1 MPEFTPSTT
10 PELSEFLQANAA
22 GERQAFQIA
31 GGGTALE
38 YGCPLSKPV
47 TNLNLRTV
55 NRVIDYPARD
65 MTITVEAGMTIAEL
79 TKTLRA
85 ENQELPI
92 DVPDAESATV
102 GGILACDVSGPRRF
116 GHGTLRDFL
125 IGVTAVDG
133 LGRTFHAGGRV
144 VKNVAGYD
152 LCKLLI
158 GSLGT
163 LAVIT
168 EATFKVKSMPIPMA
182 DAWELIG
189 FDDLSHCDAA
199 IANLSSSACRPVAV
213 EVVNQKAARMLAE
226 ACEEQFRPT
235 RWGLAVMIEGSEAD
249 VHWQRR
255 QLQSEWEN
263 LDGRELHPLLD
274 VRRKVWPPVEPQ
286 PTVRVSL
293 PPSKCLNFLEVA
305 DATDVA
311 LSAHA
316 GDGVVI
322 GVLPN
327 DSAPTLIQQLREKAH
342 ELGGRLTVE
351 TCPSEWK
358 KELSVFDR
366 SDATLRLMREI
377 KAKLDPHGVLNPG
390 RLFAAEG
397 KNDE

>member
-10 PELSEFLQANAA
+10 QELSEFLQANAA
-22 GERQAFQIA
+22 GERQAFQIV

-47 TNLNLRTV
+47 TNIFLKKL
-55 NRVIDYPARD
+55 NRVIDYPTRD

-85 ENQELPI
+85 EIQELPI
-92 DVPDAESATV
+92 DVPDPKSATV

-158 GSLGT
+158 GSFGT

-168 EATFKVKSMPIPMA
+168 EATFKVQSMPVPMA

-189 FDDLSHCDAA
+189 FDDLSQCDAA

-213 EVVNQKAARMLAE
+213 EVVNQKAARMMAE
-226 ACEEQFRPT
+226 ANEEPFHSTP
-235 RWGLAVMIEGSEAD
+235 WGMAVMIEGSEAD
-249 VHWQRR
+249 VHWQCR

-263 LDGRELHPLLD
+263 LDGRVLHPLRD
-274 VRRKVWPPVEPQ
+274 YRRKTWPPVKPQ
-286 PTVRVSL
+286 STVRVTL

-305 DATDVA
+305 DAMDVA

-327 DSAPTLIQQLREKAH
+327 DSAPSLVQQLREKAH

-351 TCPSEWK
+351 LCPSEWK
-358 KELSVFDR
+358 KELSVFDQ
-366 SDATLRLMREI
+366 SESTLRLMREI
-377 KAKLDPHGVLNPG
+377 KSKLDPYDVLNPG
-390 RLFAAEG
+390 RLFS
-397 KNDE
+397 